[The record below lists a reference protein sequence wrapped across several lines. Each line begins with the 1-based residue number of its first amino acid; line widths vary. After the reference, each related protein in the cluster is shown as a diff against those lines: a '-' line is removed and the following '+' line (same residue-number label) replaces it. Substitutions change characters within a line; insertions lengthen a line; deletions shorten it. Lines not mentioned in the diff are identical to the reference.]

1 MICDVI
7 LELVMSG
14 ERDAEGRPE
23 FVEHLKG
30 CARCRD
36 EAPVLL
42 AAARVIRATPVEAL
56 AGHPA
61 SELIVALAMDSG
73 GDGGEIDRR
82 MAEHVSGCATCT
94 AELQEVRRA
103 EQRRMEHDP
112 SRPGAM
118 KRLG

>member
-7 LELVMSG
+7 LELIMSG
-14 ERDAEGRPE
+14 ERDVEGRQE

-42 AAARVIRATPVEAL
+42 AAARAIRVTPVEAL

-61 SELIVALAMDSG
+61 SELIVTLAMDSG
-73 GDGGEIDRR
+73 GTGGDVDRWVS
-82 MAEHVSGCATCT
+82 EHVSGCATCT

-103 EQRRMEHDP
+103 EQRRME
-112 SRPGAM
+112 
-118 KRLG
+118 